1 MEGAD
6 WNRWG
11 MKMKGREGQEEGMGN
26 SLMQRE
32 RERERERERGGE
44 LDVEWGSKREE
55 DRDDVPEAD
64 SSADLEVNPI
74 SEIGVYGSCVLW

>member
-26 SLMQRE
+26 SLMQKRE
-32 RERERERERGGE
+32 RERERARCGMG
-44 LDVEWGSKREE
+44 
-55 DRDDVPEAD
+55 
-64 SSADLEVNPI
+64 
-74 SEIGVYGSCVLW
+74 

>member
-26 SLMQRE
+26 SLMQKRE
-32 RERERERERGGE
+32 RE
-44 LDVEWGSKREE
+44 LDVEWGNKREE
-55 DRDDVPEAD
+55 DRDDMPEAD

-74 SEIGVYGSCVLW
+74 SEIRVYGSCVLW